1 MSCLTPFFFIPFT
14 ISPSTFQQYS
24 RAMPTNHA
32 TSKPVGTLLVVDD
45 NKAILQSVKMLM
57 DPWFKNVV
65 CATSPDVVASALGTA
80 TPDVI
85 LLDMNFHAGVNNGN
99 EGLYWLHTFRER
111 WAKTRIVLFT
121 AYADVELAVR
131 GLKDGASDFVVKPW
145 DNARLIEA
153 LTEGREEKSGGEAK
167 TATDNDIFWGT
178 SPAMTAL
185 LKAADRVAATDANV
199 LITGENGT
207 GKDVLARYVHS
218 HSLRADRPL
227 VSVDMGA
234 VSETLFES
242 ELFGH
247 AKGAFTGADSER
259 EGRFEAANGATL
271 FLDEIGNLPLTLQAK
286 LLTALQRRQV
296 TRLGTNK
303 PIDIDLR
310 LICAT
315 NRDLWQMVGDGQFRE
330 DLLYRINTIRLEI
343 PPLRDRRE
351 DIVPLA
357 EMFIRRLATRY
368 GRTASR
374 LTDDAKRAVTEY
386 AWPGNV
392 RELEHA
398 MEKAVIM
405 TDGDHIGVESLSLAA
420 PKAQASAPALTTL
433 DEMEADAIRRAIE
446 ATGANMSLV
455 AQRLGISR
463 QTLYNK
469 MKRYGI

>member
-1 MSCLTPFFFIPFT
+1 
-14 ISPSTFQQYS
+14 
-24 RAMPTNHA
+24 MPTSHSS
-32 TSKPVGTLLVVDD
+32 SKPVGTLLVVDD

-57 DPWFKNVV
+57 EPWFKNIV
-65 CATSPDVVASALGTA
+65 CATSPDNAASALGTS

-111 WAKTRIVLFT
+111 WATTRIVLFT

-131 GLKDGASDFVVKPW
+131 GLKDGAADFVVKPW
-145 DNARLIEA
+145 DNDRLIEA
-153 LTEGREEKSGGEAK
+153 LTEGREPKGGCETKAS
-167 TATDNDIFWGT
+167 ADSDIFWGT

-185 LKAADRVAATDANV
+185 LRAADRVATTDANV

-218 HSLRADRPL
+218 HSLRSNRPL

-247 AKGAFTGADSER
+247 AKGAFTGADTDR

-303 PIDIDLR
+303 PIDIDIR

-315 NRDLWQMVGDGQFRE
+315 NRDLWQMVSDGQFRE
-330 DLLYRINTIRLEI
+330 DLLYRVNTIHLEI
-343 PPLRDRRE
+343 PPLRERRE
-351 DIVPLA
+351 DIVPMA

-368 GRTASR
+368 GRTASS
-374 LTDDAKRAVTEY
+374 LTDAAKRAVAEY

-405 TDGDHIGVESLSLAA
+405 TDGDNIGTESLSLA
-420 PKAQASAPALTTL
+420 PHKAQVAAPALTTL

-446 ATGANMSLV
+446 ASGANMSLV